1 MEAMSL
7 LQAVL
12 LGIVQGIAE
21 FLPISSSG
29 HLVILQR
36 VFDRLIPGTDAPE
49 HLLMNVTLH
58 VGTLG
63 SILVVYRNDLRRL
76 LHRPRLCLQVI
87 VATIPA
93 AVVGLMLKSYLE
105 EAFESPV
112 VVACG
117 WLMTA
122 AFLLTAQR
130 FERDEIPIDSMTFR
144 QSLVVGV
151 FQALALVP
159 GLSRSGSTI
168 SAGLYTGLTR
178 SAAAEFSF
186 LIAIPVIAG
195 AAVLEGRPL
204 WQAWIPGMG
213 GTAAA
218 VPPVSLLPLGV
229 GMLTAFVVGIA
240 ALRGLLA
247 MIARRR
253 LHWFAWYCVL
263 AAVATLVGY
272 GLS

>member
-1 MEAMSL
+1 MDVLLL

-29 HLVILQR
+29 HLVVLQHL
-36 VFDRLIPGTDAPE
+36 FERLFPGSASSE

-76 LHRPRLCLQVI
+76 VFRPRLCLQVI

-130 FERDEIPIDSMTFR
+130 FERDEVPIDSMTFR
-144 QSLVVGV
+144 QSLVVGM

-178 SAAAEFSF
+178 TAAAEFSF

-195 AAVLEGRPL
+195 AAAVESRPL
-204 WQAWIPGMG
+204 WQAWLFG
-213 GTAAA
+213 GSEAA
-218 VPPVSLLPLGV
+218 VTAPSSLLPLAV

-263 AAVATLVGY
+263 AAVVTLVGY